1 MTRGDRS
8 ARRALALWLPPV
20 AWMAA
25 IFWLSGRPDLPHA
38 PGALLDFLVK
48 KAMHAAAYGVLA
60 LLFWRALA
68 PTGLRRPAAWA
79 VALAV
84 AYAVT
89 DEWHQTMVPGRSGR
103 ALDVLIDAAGAMA
116 AVAVASRYLSGRWQ

>member
-1 MTRGDRS
+1 MTRGGRG
-8 ARRALALWLPPV
+8 ARRALGLWLPPL

-38 PGALLDFLVK
+38 PGALLDLLVK

-60 LLFWRALA
+60 LLYWRALA
-68 PTGLRRPAAWA
+68 PTGLRRPAVWA
-79 VALAV
+79 AALAI

-89 DEWHQTMVPGRSGR
+89 DEWHQTRVPGRTGR
-103 ALDVLIDAAGAMA
+103 ALDVLIDAAGAIA
-116 AVAVASRYLSGRWQ
+116 AVGVATFYRSGRWQ